1 MDSFSP
7 EYVNEN
13 HAGRIVGVVGTF
25 FFLALALVSLRV
37 YVRVIVVRAFG
48 VDDAL
53 IIVVAVSIASS
64 RASSS
69 AARQNIADFGD
80 AM

>member
-7 EYVNEN
+7 EYVNED
-13 HAGRIVGVVGTF
+13 HAGRIVGVVGIF
-25 FFLALALVSLRV
+25 FFLALAFVSLRV

-53 IIVVAVSIASS
+53 IIVVAVSITSL

-69 AARQNIADFGD
+69 PARQNIADFGD